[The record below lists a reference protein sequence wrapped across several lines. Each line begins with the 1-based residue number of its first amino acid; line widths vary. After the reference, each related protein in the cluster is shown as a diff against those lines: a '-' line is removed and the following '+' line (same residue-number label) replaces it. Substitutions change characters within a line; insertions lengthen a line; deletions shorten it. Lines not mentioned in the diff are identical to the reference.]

1 MTMTVSSNCWCAVS
15 LFILLQYWQ
24 PVWNEHLPCGVLWLS
39 IFIPLV
45 L

>member
-24 PVWNEHLPCGVLWLS
+24 PVWN
-39 IFIPLV
+39 
-45 L
+45 